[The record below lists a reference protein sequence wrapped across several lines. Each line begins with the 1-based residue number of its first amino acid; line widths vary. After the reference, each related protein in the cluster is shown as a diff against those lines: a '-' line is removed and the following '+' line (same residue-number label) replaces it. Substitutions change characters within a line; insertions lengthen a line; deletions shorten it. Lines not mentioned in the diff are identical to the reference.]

1 MLRGKKIV
9 ITGAT
14 SGIGL
19 LAAQMLAAEG
29 AVPVITG
36 RNAVKLA
43 EALSSIQGERYGYV
57 MDVTSGEQVAEVM
70 ECIVAEQG
78 QVDVLINNAGFG
90 RFERLVDAPVEHF
103 EQMMDTN
110 YMGIVRCTKAL
121 LPHMLQRGDGHIVN
135 IASMAGKLGTAKSSG
150 YSATK
155 HAVLGLTNALRSELA
170 GTGIAVSA
178 VNPGP
183 IDTPFFDVAD
193 PQGTY
198 VSNVKW
204 LMMPPEKV
212 VRALIK
218 VIEKRKAEVDLPG
231 LAAAGIKLYQLFPR
245 LTDKL
250 SAGWLNKK

>member
-1 MLRGKKIV
+1 MVRGKKIV

-19 LAAQMLAAEG
+19 LAAQMLSAEG
-29 AVPVITG
+29 AVPIITG
-36 RNAVKLA
+36 RNSDKLTK
-43 EALSSIQGERYGYV
+43 ALSLVQGERYGYV
-57 MDVTSGEQVAEVM
+57 MDVTSTEQVADVM
-70 ECIVAEQG
+70 ERIVAEHG
-78 QVDVLINNAGFG
+78 HVDVLINNAGFG
-90 RFERLVDAPVEHF
+90 RFERLVDAPVEQF

-110 YMGIVRCTKAL
+110 YMGIVRCTKAI
-121 LPHMLQRGDGHIVN
+121 LPHMLQRGSGQIVN

-170 GTGIAVSA
+170 NTGITVSA

-183 IDTPFFDVAD
+183 IDTPFFDIAD

-204 LMMPPEKV
+204 FMMPPEKV

-218 VIEKRKAEVDLPG
+218 VIDKRKAEIDMPG
-231 LAAAGIKLYQLFPR
+231 LAAAGIKLYQMFPR
-245 LTDKL
+245 LLDKL
-250 SAGWLNKK
+250 IASWLNKK